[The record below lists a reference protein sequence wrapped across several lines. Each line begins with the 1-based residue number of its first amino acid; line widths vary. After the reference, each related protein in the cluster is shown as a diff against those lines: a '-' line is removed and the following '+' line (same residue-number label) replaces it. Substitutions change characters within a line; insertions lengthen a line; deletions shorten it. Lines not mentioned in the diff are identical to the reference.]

1 MGTAPSRSLDHP
13 MRRRK
18 DRQKLKKKMF
28 KAAEKAQALQPTDP
42 AGKAAAL
49 PSTNEKVQSALYAAA
64 DRSSNMAAPE
74 LLPWC
79 MVPEKQSR
87 INAYPCQVPAQ
98 SKTELKTLPFTM
110 TVKLKN
116 TFLEVDFCNEDGDD
130 QFSYF
135 SLSRSTGRSSIRSIS
150 VPR

>member
-1 MGTAPSRSLDHP
+1 

-28 KAAEKAQALQPTDP
+28 RAAEKAQYLQPKDP

-49 PSTNEKVQSALYAAA
+49 QSTDEKIQSAFYTAA
-64 DRSSNMAAPE
+64 DRTSKMAAPA

-79 MVPEKQSR
+79 MVPEKQSC
-87 INAYPCQVPAQ
+87 INAYPCQLPAQ
-98 SKTELKTLPFTM
+98 SKTELKALPFTM
-110 TVKLKN
+110 TVRLKN
-116 TFLEVDFCNEDGDD
+116 TFLEVDFCNDDGDD

-135 SLSRSTGRSSIRSIS
+135 SLSRSAGRSSVRSRS
-150 VPR
+150 CP